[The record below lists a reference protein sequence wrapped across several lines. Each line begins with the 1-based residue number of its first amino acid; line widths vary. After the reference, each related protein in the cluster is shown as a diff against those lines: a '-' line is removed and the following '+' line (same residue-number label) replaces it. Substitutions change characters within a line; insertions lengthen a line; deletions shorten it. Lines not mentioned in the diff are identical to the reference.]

1 MSATLTDLLEALAG
15 VPPLPGA
22 RCRGHHRLFDPAGP
36 TEDVTEV
43 ERRHRIAVETCCACP
58 ALAACGDWLASLPP
72 RERPPGV
79 IAGTIRT
86 EPRPRNRKK
95 ATA

>member
-1 MSATLTDLLEALAG
+1 MTAALADLLGALAG
-15 VPPLPGA
+15 VPDLPGA
-22 RCRGHHRLFDPAGP
+22 RCRGHWRLFDPAGP
-36 TEDVTEV
+36 TEAVTDVEH
-43 ERRHRIAVETCCACP
+43 RHRIAVETCQTCP
-58 ALAACGDWLASLPP
+58 ALAVCGAWLESLSP

-86 EPRPRNRKK
+86 EPHPRRK